1 MRRELGF
8 VIVLAL
14 VAGFGCSGAVKVM
27 DPLNL
32 EQYPATDSGTNE
44 LVFMQ
49 SRLVIPDGWSFEH
62 AESGTASA
70 DGGVQSAQL
79 FRVDDRKG
87 NVLGSFHYT
96 SIPTMTGEISPEL
109 LMEYY
114 SKNIITDVRH
124 KEAHPVSID
133 GEPSYVVT
141 GEKKGDGWDFM
152 SALVPEA
159 KAFNLIMLLSNPG
172 YLRSNPGVAYRI
184 FGSYGYEEAGVARR
198 ILPGQIKFTA
208 TDGAWA
214 WGTDWHAGAIEGF
227 LLVDNEK
234 KNTPLEALGVGV
246 ASVSSLEQLGPV
258 FTELGETITVPEF
271 DVTVPVGATELT
283 GRGVATKSAKGL
295 ISLYY
300 FLPSGGKN
308 HVIMPCYTEGAVE
321 QPPATLHEWPV
332 LRDVLTKYLSL

>member
-1 MRRELGF
+1 MRRISGSVLF
-8 VIVLAL
+8 LAL
-14 VAGFGCSGAVKVM
+14 VLVSGCSGSVKVM

-49 SRLVIPDGWSFEH
+49 SRLVIPDGWSFER
-62 AESGTASA
+62 AEAGTASA
-70 DGGVQSAQL
+70 ENGVQSAQL
-79 FRVDDRKG
+79 FRMDDRKG
-87 NVLGSFHYT
+87 NVSGAFHYT
-96 SIPTMTGEISPEL
+96 SIPGMTGEISPEL

-114 SKNIITDVRH
+114 SKNVITDVRH

-141 GEKKGDGWDFM
+141 GEKKGEGWDFM

-172 YLRSNPGVAYRI
+172 YLNSNPGLAYRI
-184 FGSYGYEEAGVARR
+184 FGSYEYEEAGAARR
-198 ILPGQIKFTA
+198 IIPGQIKFTA
-208 TDGAWA
+208 TDGAWG
-214 WGTDWHAGAIEGF
+214 WGSDWHADAIEGY
-227 LLVDNEK
+227 LLVDDAK
-234 KNTPLEALGVGV
+234 KNTPLEAIGVGIASV
-246 ASVSSLEQLGPV
+246 ASIAQLDPV
-258 FTELGETITVPEF
+258 FAKLGETVTVPEF

-283 GRGVATKSAKGL
+283 GRAVATKNAKGL
-295 ISLYY
+295 VSLYY

-308 HVIMPCYTEGAVE
+308 HVIMPCHAEGAVE
-321 QPPATLHEWPV
+321 QPPATLHEWPL